1 MCPVLGGGMRAS
13 KIAMRRVQSWS
24 VSMILLLSP
33 AVGFAD
39 QQADL
44 DEEQTLTGDVVAL
57 WCYFLEGTEG
67 IARVNS
73 SRQKNCISRGSP
85 VAIKVENRFY
95 LVAEP
100 DSAMRN
106 RLMQLAGSRVVARGR
121 LFMEQ
126 GQLSIRL
133 SHVERAREH
142 QRGYPSANP
151 PQQ

>member
-1 MCPVLGGGMRAS
+1 MRAS
-13 KIAMRRVQSWS
+13 KVAIRRVQSLS
-24 VSMILLLSP
+24 VSTILLLST

-44 DEEQTLTGDVVAL
+44 DEEQTLTGDVVAM

-106 RLMQLAGSRVVARGR
+106 RLMQLAGSQVIARGR

-126 GQLSIRL
+126 GRLSIRL
-133 SHVERAREH
+133 SHVERARKN
-142 QRGYPSANP
+142 QGRYSSGNP
-151 PQQ
+151 QKQ